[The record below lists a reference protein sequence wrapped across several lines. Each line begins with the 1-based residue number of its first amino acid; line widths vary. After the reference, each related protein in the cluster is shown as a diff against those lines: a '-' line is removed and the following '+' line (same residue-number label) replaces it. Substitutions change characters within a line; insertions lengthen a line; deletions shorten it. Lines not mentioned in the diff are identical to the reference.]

1 MTPTSATPAISVI
14 IPVYNAERYL
24 RQCLDSIAA
33 QCRYADCDG
42 ADCEVIII
50 DDGSTDS
57 SGAIADQY
65 AQAQPDR
72 FMVIHRANGGLSAAR
87 NSGIEAARGSWLSF
101 VDADDCLS
109 PHALALLLHIA
120 HRDDA
125 DIAIGAHC
133 ADNDALRHAPCDAEA
148 AISTVLTPHQAI
160 EHCLYQD
167 GVLTCSVCGRLF
179 ARHIFDTLRFAE
191 GTYYEDL
198 LITPHAFMAA
208 RRISVTATPIY
219 YYRHNPQSFINTW
232 SPKRLDVLAVT
243 AHIEQYI
250 AANAPALLPAA
261 RDRRLSANFNMYV
274 LAARR
279 GDNAVMGDT
288 WQQIRR
294 LRRASMLNSRVRLK
308 NKVACLASYAGRA
321 CFRLLS
327 RLTAR

>member
-1 MTPTSATPAISVI
+1 MTPTSAAPAISVI

-33 QCRYADCDG
+33 QSRYADCDG

-72 FMVIHRANGGLSAAR
+72 FRVIHRANGGQSAAR

-109 PHALALLLHIA
+109 PYALALLLYIA
-120 HRDDA
+120 RRDDA

-133 ADNDALRHAPCDAEA
+133 ADNDALLRERGTKPQAGT
-148 AISTVLTPHQAI
+148 ILTPHQAI

-167 GVLTCSVCGRLF
+167 GVLTCSACGRLF

-208 RRISVTATPIY
+208 RRISVTATPVY

-279 GDNAVMGDT
+279 ADTAVMRDT

-308 NKVACLASYAGRA
+308 NKLACLASYAGRA
-321 CFRLLS
+321 CFRIVS